1 MSNFK
6 NLKIMGFGLG
16 INGAIEGAS
25 QGVSIGNAI
34 PGIGTTVGG
43 IIGGGLGL
51 LGGLFGGG
59 STKKQEKLMEKAWEY
74 EKEGMGMQYQYGQ
87 AAADAAQRRN
97 LEMWNSTNYEQ
108 QRAHMENAGLSAALM
123 YGGSG
128 AGSTSTAGGQ
138 ATQPSGPTSNPVAM
152 ALQYQQI
159 EQQNAAI
166 KSQTMLNQAE
176 ATKALAEAKK
186 TGGVDTKKTEYE
198 IKWQEIENRI
208 QESREQI
215 AESNVTEAK
224 ASAEKAMEEFKQA
237 MLNTEYLDKTQQ
249 QRIQTITDQLA
260 LIQKQGLKEEAIID
274 LTNSQANKVRKEID
288 ILWYD
293 AITRR
298 TSAEALKKEADAA
311 VEKVAKEY
319 ELGKGRLSLEEQK
332 NLREWIY
339 GGIDQITSIVG
350 VVGKIKNGID
360 ALKALAEQSKTII
373 INKN

>member
-1 MSNFK
+1 MS
-6 NLKIMGFGLG
+6 FGLG
-16 INGAIEGAS
+16 INGAIEGAA
-25 QGVSIGNAI
+25 QGASIGSAI
-34 PGIGTTVGG
+34 PGLGTTVGG
-43 IIGGGLGL
+43 IVGGGLGL

-59 STKKQEKLMEKAWEY
+59 SNRKDQEKLMEKAWEY

-97 LEMWNSTNYEQ
+97 LEMWNATNYEQ
-108 QRAHMENAGLSAALM
+108 QRKHIENANLSAALM

-138 ATQPSGPTSNPVAM
+138 ATQPSGPTSNPVSM

-159 EQQNAAI
+159 QQQNAAI

-186 TGGVDTKKTEYE
+186 TGGVDTKKTENE

-215 AESNVTEAK
+215 AKSNITEANANAK
-224 ASAEKAMEEFKQA
+224 KAMEEFKQE
-237 MLNTEYLDKTQQ
+237 MLNTDYLDKTLQE
-249 QRIQTITDQLA
+249 RVQTITDQLA

-274 LTNSQANKVRKEID
+274 LTNAQASKIRKEID

-293 AITRR
+293 AITKR
-298 TSAEALKKEADAA
+298 TSADALKKQADAA
-311 VEKVAKEY
+311 VEKIAKEY
-319 ELGKGRLSLEEQK
+319 ELGKGHLNLEEQK

-339 GGIDQITSIVG
+339 GGIDQITSIVE
-350 VVGKIKNGID
+350 VVGKIKNGTE
-360 ALKALAEQSKTII
+360 ALKAFAKQSKTIVR
-373 INKN
+373 NKN

>member
-1 MSNFK
+1 MS
-6 NLKIMGFGLG
+6 FGLG
-16 INGAIEGAS
+16 IDGAIGGAAK
-25 QGVSIGNAI
+25 GASIGNLI
-34 PGIGTTVGG
+34 PGLGTTVGG

-59 STKKQEKLMEKAWEY
+59 GSSTKDQEKLMKKAWEY

-108 QRAHMENAGLSAALM
+108 QREHIENANLSAALM

-186 TGGVDTKKTEYE
+186 TGGVDTKKTENE

-215 AESNVTEAK
+215 ATSNIIEAK
-224 ASAEKAMEEFKQA
+224 ANAKKVTEEFKQA
-237 MLNTEYLDKTQQ
+237 MLNTDYLGKTQQ
-249 QRIQTITDQLA
+249 ERIQTITDQLA
-260 LIQKQGLKEEAIID
+260 LIQKQGLKEEAVID
-274 LTNSQANKVRKEID
+274 LTNAQASKVRKEID

-293 AITRR
+293 AITKR
-298 TSAEALKKEADAA
+298 TSADALKKQADAA
-311 VEKVAKEY
+311 VDKIAKEY
-319 ELGKGRLSLEEQK
+319 ELGKGHLSLEEQK

-339 GGIDQITSIVG
+339 EGIDQITSIVE

-360 ALKALAEQSKTII
+360 VLKALAS
-373 INKN
+373 NKKQ